1 MAKYNLNLTS
11 NYCDHWGIWE
21 AIREILQNGEDQQ
34 IIDPTNEVSI
44 SYDKNKKLLTVS
56 NKNSVLLRKSLLLG
70 GTSKR
75 DDEKTIGSFGE
86 GYKIALLIF
95 KKLGIDPIIKNYA
108 KNERWTTEFN
118 EDSMYENEKV
128 LKVIVKKHIFKKLP
142 DHNLSFEMHGVSEK
156 DWELVNENYLKLH
169 SKYKTFTANNGD
181 QLLLDEK
188 YKGFVYINGLF
199 VEKLKGN
206 YEFGYNLTPKSMKL
220 DRDRQSVKGWNF
232 DYISGILL
240 KELMRDCEQN
250 DNKNRVINAIK
261 DKASETQSSAFKFTD
276 SKEITERL
284 KEDLIKDYG
293 ENAFPVSTQ
302 ADSDYIKKRT
312 VNVQPVIVSDVEKS
326 FLENDKDYSSMSDFI
341 ISKKSNDDK
350 KLLTPTDELE
360 MFLMTHSKNMS
371 YQMEKEMKELLKKS
385 SNWKNI
391 NEEINV
397 EKDNEEDQE
406 VQEIFNIGSVP
417 KSLIV
422 DLNNEER
429 EEKEEIKKTVIFDDT
444 DDIPF

>member
-34 IIDPTNEVSI
+34 TIDPTNEVSI

-95 KKLGIDPIIKNYA
+95 KKLGINPIIKNYA

-142 DHNLSFEMHGVSEK
+142 DHNLSFEMHGVSEE
-156 DWELVNENYLKLH
+156 DWNLVNENYLKLH
-169 SKYKTFTANNGD
+169 SEYKTFTANNGD

-188 YKGFVYINGLF
+188 YKGLVYINGLF
-199 VEKLKGN
+199 VEKLKGK

-232 DYISGILL
+232 EFISGALL
-240 KELMRDCEQN
+240 KELMKDCEQN
-250 DNKNRVINAIK
+250 DNKNRVIKAIK
-261 DKASETQSSAFKFTD
+261 DKASETQSNAFKFTS

-302 ADSDYIKKRT
+302 SDSDYIKKRT
-312 VNVQPVIVSDVEKS
+312 LNVQPVIVSDIEKS
-326 FLENDKDYSSMSDFI
+326 FLENDKDFSSMSDFI
-341 ISKKSNDDK
+341 TSKKDNNDN

-360 MFLMTHSKNMS
+360 MFLMAHSKNMS

-391 NEEINV
+391 NEETNV
-397 EKDNEEDQE
+397 EEPE
-406 VQEIFNIGSVP
+406 VLNIGSDSE
-417 KSLIV
+417 SLVV
-422 DLNNEER
+422 DLKDEEV
-429 EEKEEIKKTVIFDDT
+429 EEVEEIEEINKEVVFDDL
-444 DDIPF
+444 DIPF